1 MIRVTWPL
9 PSLLY
14 HDPPAQRSYI
24 YRRKVSGRATQV
36 RWWDEDR
43 GQLPAVAIRAD
54 SIRCLRRYRVMV
66 LAIAVAAM
74 LAAVGY
80 TLIQGKTYRAS
91 SNA

>member
-1 MIRVTWPL
+1 
-9 PSLLY
+9 
-14 HDPPAQRSYI
+14 
-24 YRRKVSGRATQV
+24 
-36 RWWDEDR
+36 
-43 GQLPAVAIRAD
+43 
-54 SIRCLRRYRVMV
+54 MV